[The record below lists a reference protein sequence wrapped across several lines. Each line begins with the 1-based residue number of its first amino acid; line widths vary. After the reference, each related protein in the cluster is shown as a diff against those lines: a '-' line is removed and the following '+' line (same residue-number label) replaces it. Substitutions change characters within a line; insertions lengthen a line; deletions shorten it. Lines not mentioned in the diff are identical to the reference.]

1 MASRASVLAG
11 FTIALWAQLSA
22 GQTTV
27 DPWSL
32 EGLQVQSVPA
42 IWIDNGS
49 EFVRESSS
57 ASDGYLQLRGRL
69 QVRAGALLDPIAIA
83 EIRLRTADS
92 AAKAK
97 VLSAFAVGASIVMCR
112 YLPRDPQGWGGARMV
127 VGGERS
133 IALSRASV
141 AAPLKLS
148 VEGAS
153 VNLCIA
159 FARSAK
165 VGEVLLLE
173 FGGRSFTVQLT
184 DTPNTPVTAEGNIA
198 TPSAPFTWP
207 IPSRRTVWIAAAS
220 LLALG
225 LGVFA
230 SWRWRVRRQR
240 LAAIDPRFL
249 PRNGVSGPR
258 RVSAEHCRTSFVPVG
273 ANTGPGKADFAAAL
287 REIQGE
293 RFSEADALL
302 AQAISKG
309 LPATFECG
317 AWSLRG
323 QAAIALGDIDAA
335 IDCFLKTLEGPA
347 VTTQAALPA
356 VMHLAVI
363 YRALGMRSDAKRME
377 ALAKTLAEALKGL
390 DLELVL
396 APEMVKRIRND
407 ARAYR
412 QTLRLSAWSRLGML
426 LTGEF
431 KRSP

>member
-1 MASRASVLAG
+1 MASSALILAG
-11 FTIALWAQLSA
+11 FSIAVWSQLAAS
-22 GQTTV
+22 QTAV
-27 DPWSL
+27 DAWTL
-32 EGLQVQSVPA
+32 ERLQVQSVPA
-42 IWIDNGS
+42 IWIDDGS
-49 EFVRESSS
+49 DFVRESPSS
-57 ASDGYLQLRGRL
+57 GDGFLQVQGRL
-69 QVRAGALLDPIAIA
+69 QVREGARLDPILLA

-92 AAKAK
+92 AVKAR
-97 VLSAFAVGASIVMCR
+97 VESAFAVGASIVMCR
-112 YLPRDPQGWGGARMV
+112 YLPRDPQGWGGARMAV
-127 VGGERS
+127 SGERS
-133 IALSRASV
+133 IALSRASA

-148 VEGAS
+148 IEAAS
-153 VNLCIA
+153 VDLCIA

-173 FGGRSFTVQLT
+173 FGGRSFTVQLADKPT
-184 DTPNTPVTAEGNIA
+184 TPVTAEGHIA
-198 TPSAPFTWP
+198 ASFLPLAWP
-207 IPSRRTVWIAAAS
+207 IPSRRTVWIAAAG

-225 LGVFA
+225 LGLFA

-249 PRNGVSGPR
+249 PGNGASGPR
-258 RVSAEHCRTSFVPVG
+258 RVSAEHCRTNFVPVG
-273 ANTGPGKADFAAAL
+273 VNAGPGKADFAAAL

-293 RFSEADALL
+293 RFREADALL

-323 QAAIALGDIDAA
+323 QAAIALGNIDAA

-356 VMHLAVI
+356 VLHLAVI
-363 YRALGMRSDAKRME
+363 YRELGMRSDAKRME
-377 ALAKTLAEALKGL
+377 AVAKRLAEAVKGF
-390 DLELVL
+390 DLELAL

-412 QTLRLSAWSRLGML
+412 QTLRMSAWSRLSTRV
-426 LTGEF
+426 TGVF